1 MSEYKLASESDT
13 LDTLRRRMPDLD
25 RSFLLIVMWVCG
37 TVNLMQC
44 VELGG
49 TTGLGIWTTIVGAG
63 VWCLWLVRPYYPREL
78 SRVLLPLITF
88 SAYAALSLIWG
99 GVDVKALQNLSVSLG
114 FTGFVLMA
122 ARESERRPAFAF
134 ALQKALDGASIIA
147 GVLYS
152 ITFLLFGQGSD
163 AIVGHRMFFAARPF
177 ALFAA
182 VAVARQLA
190 RWQAGDWK
198 GFVVGVWLV
207 VLVFLSQSR
216 LAMVAC
222 LVQFPLAMC
231 CRGDFKS
238 IARALVMTVLAAFA
252 LGASIFF
259 SKSMYDRF
267 FAYDAKIAVGGVMIN
282 ASGRT
287 KMWEA
292 LLEDLRGGAV
302 YFGRGAG
309 AAGRLI
315 DRYFPDLGHPHN
327 DFLRLLYDFGAVGL
341 GWWALFLIIVLF
353 TMIGGVRRCTAQ
365 YIGPTPDHV
374 RTVSSDH
381 PDLPVH
387 LAPILSLVAIIMSMF
402 TDNSISY
409 IFVMAPLGM
418 LIGCSLGRLRVVDPG
433 RRMPKP
439 RRAPAPMRSPIRLP
453 NWDADLPPGGTFQ

>member
-1 MSEYKLASESDT
+1 MSEFKLAGESDV
-13 LDTLRRRMPDLD
+13 LNRLLAHMPDLD
-25 RSFLLIVMWVCG
+25 QSFLLMVMWVSG
-37 TVNLMQC
+37 TVNLLQC

-49 TTGLGIWTTIVGAG
+49 TTGLGIWTTAIAAG

-78 SRVLLPLITF
+78 SRVLLPLISF
-88 SAYAALSLIWG
+88 SLYAALSLAWG
-99 GVDVKALQNLSVSLG
+99 GVDVKGLQNLSVSIG
-114 FTGFVLMA
+114 FTGFVLLA
-122 ARESERRPAFAF
+122 ARECERSPAFAF
-134 ALQKALDGASIIA
+134 KLHKALDGASIIA
-147 GVLYS
+147 AIAYT
-152 ITFLLFGQGSD
+152 ITFLLFGEGSD
-163 AIVGHRMFFAARPF
+163 AFVGKRMFFAARPF

-198 GFVVGVWLV
+198 GFAIGVWLV

-238 IARALVMTVLAAFA
+238 IARASVMTVFA
-252 LGASIFF
+252 GSVLIGSIFL
-259 SKSMYDRF
+259 SQSMYDRF
-267 FAYDAKIAVGGVMIN
+267 FAYDAKIAVGGMMIN

-287 KMWEA
+287 EMWQT
-292 LLEDLRGGAV
+292 LLDDLRGKAV
-302 YFGRGAG
+302 FFGRGAG

-341 GWWALFLIIVLF
+341 GWWVLFLVIVMF
-353 TMIGGVRRCTAQ
+353 TMIGGVRACTRQ
-365 YIGPTPDHV
+365 VPDARS
-374 RTVSSDH
+374 RTKDH
-381 PDLPVH
+381 PDLPLH
-387 LAPILSLVAIIMSMF
+387 LAPILALLAIIMSMF

-418 LIGCSLGRLRVVDPG
+418 LIGVSLSRLRLAG
-433 RRMPKP
+433 RFRRMPKP
-439 RRAPAPMRSPIRLP
+439 RPVPVRQRSRIRLP
-453 NWDADLPPGGTFQ
+453 NWEADYPPGGVVR